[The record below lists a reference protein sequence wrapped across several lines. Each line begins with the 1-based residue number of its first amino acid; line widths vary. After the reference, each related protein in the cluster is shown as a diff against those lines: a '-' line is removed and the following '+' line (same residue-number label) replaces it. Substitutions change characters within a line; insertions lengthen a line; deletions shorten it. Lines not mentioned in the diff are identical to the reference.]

1 MCEISGWEKNEI
13 SVHELNQFRPL
24 GVLVRLLKP
33 RLLMQAS
40 PDQSILDQRC
50 VVMTHCKRSD
60 PNRRAVKPGKWLR
73 LEAVRVSRPV
83 TLLLYEHSMGIG

>member
-1 MCEISGWEKNEI
+1 MHDLLVASVSGPI
-13 SVHELNQFRPL
+13 DIGL
-24 GVLVRLLKP
+24 
-33 RLLMQAS
+33 
-40 PDQSILDQRC
+40 RC